1 MSASSSKV
9 ARYLRLRTLIACFP
23 CVNFAQRCCFTA
35 RMTSRKGC
43 GTRDQH
49 RTWLN
54 TDVCGLV
61 CGTMVWVIA
70 IACWYGLLVRTG
82 VHCSSEHPVEAQHPA
97 TLPA

>member
-1 MSASSSKV
+1 
-9 ARYLRLRTLIACFP
+9 
-23 CVNFAQRCCFTA
+23 
-35 RMTSRKGC
+35 MTSRKGC

-70 IACWYGLLVRTG
+70 IACWYGLLVRTDVFFG
-82 VHCSSEHPVEAQHPA
+82 SEHPVGAHHFA
-97 TLPA
+97 TSKALTPTM